1 MEQLFTS
8 GGMEIAGHL
17 ALPRSAPGNWVPG
30 LVICHGFPPVR
41 NAARVSAKSF
51 PELADRIATELGWKV
66 LVFTFRGC
74 GDSAG
79 NFSFRGWLDDLA
91 SAVRFLRRQSDVS
104 GIWTAGFGT
113 GGAIAICGAARDP
126 SIKGVAA
133 VSAPA
138 DFDDWANHPRRLLQ
152 HAREVGLI
160 HDPAFPSGFDSWAR
174 EVREVRAIA
183 CVRELAPRPLLVL
196 HGSEDD
202 AVPVFDARVLA
213 DAHGDADLRII
224 EGGPHQLRHDPRAV
238 AVLLG
243 WLDRQRNQAAAAR
256 VTDPQPPAEPI
267 LPPPPGEDGADAHPN
282 APKPVAPDA
291 AGAVASPPMGASEPP
306 PSGPPVLRGF

>member
-1 MEQLFTS
+1 METILRS
-8 GGMEIAGHL
+8 GGMELAGHL

-30 LVICHGFPPVR
+30 LIVCHGFPSGH
-41 NAARVSAKSF
+41 NAGRVSAKSF
-51 PELADRIATELGWKV
+51 PELADRIAAELGWKV

-74 GDSAG
+74 GESDG
-79 NFSFRGWLDDLA
+79 DFSFRGWLEDLA
-91 SAVRFLRRQSDVS
+91 AGVAFMRRQPDVE
-104 GIWTAGFGT
+104 GVWLAGFGT
-113 GGAIAICGAARDP
+113 GGALAICAAARDP
-126 SIKGVAA
+126 WIKGVAA

-138 DFDDWANHPRRLLQ
+138 DFDDWASHPRRLLQ
-152 HAREVGLI
+152 HAREVGI
-160 HDPAFPSGFDSWAR
+160 IRDPAFPPAFDMWAREAR
-174 EVREVRAIA
+174 EVRAVA

-243 WLDRQRNQAAAAR
+243 WLDRQRNHSAAAR
-256 VTDPQPPAEPI
+256 IVVPA
-267 LPPPPGEDGADAHPN
+267 D
-282 APKPVAPDA
+282 
-291 AGAVASPPMGASEPP
+291 
-306 PSGPPVLRGF
+306 